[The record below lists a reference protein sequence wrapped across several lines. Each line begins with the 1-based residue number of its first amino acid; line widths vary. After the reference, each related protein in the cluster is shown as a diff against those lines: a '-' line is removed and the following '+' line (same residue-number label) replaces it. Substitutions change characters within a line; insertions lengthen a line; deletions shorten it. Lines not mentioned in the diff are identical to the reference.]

1 MEVILEFLRRFYLL
15 FVPLNDTKNKSILN
29 TTIDYNLSTKSFNVP
44 LTNFWLVLKHLCT
57 DNLSFRFYNL
67 IANSF
72 TKFLPYHIIC
82 LGI

>member
-44 LTNFWLVLKHLCT
+44 LTNF
-57 DNLSFRFYNL
+57 
-67 IANSF
+67 
-72 TKFLPYHIIC
+72 
-82 LGI
+82 